1 MSVATGLMSVP
12 TTSLI
17 DDDYQVEVGRD
28 DGPASINSSATYGP
42 TKEEDMRPLVKPYSK
57 MNLREKIAFV
67 VAWIT
72 FILAF
77 STMIV
82 EGGKFALA
90 SWILSMIMGPY
101 LYYQKVALTNIAI
114 MKETKNSLERDV
126 SRLKGE
132 STKLSYIVDEL
143 DGRVEDLLDVED
155 ALEIIS
161 NSDGQSV
168 DALQQHIKSNTEKVE
183 HMDRSVQGRVIETL
197 VSLIYQESNTNSSE
211 EDVATIIRNLNDVS
225 GLYINEDRL
234 RRTLNCGNPIGESI
248 IDVLQNLLD
257 EEISAK
263 KSIFGVVPK
272 RS

>member
-1 MSVATGLMSVP
+1 MSVA

-17 DDDYQVEVGRD
+17 DDDYQEEEEEEEVERD
-28 DGPASINSSATYGP
+28 DEHAPASISSSATYGP
-42 TKEEDMRPLVKPYSK
+42 TKQESIRPLIKPYSK
-57 MNLREKIAFV
+57 MNLREKLAFV

-77 STMIV
+77 SAMIV
-82 EGGKFALA
+82 EGSKFALA

-101 LYYQKVALTNIAI
+101 LYYQKVTLTNMVV

-132 STKLSYIVDEL
+132 STRLSYIVDEL

-168 DALQQHIKSNTEKVE
+168 DVLKQQIKTNTEKLE
-183 HMDRSVQGRVIETL
+183 QMDWSVQGRVIETL

-211 EDVATIIRNLNDVS
+211 EDVATIIRNLNDVP

-234 RRTLNCGNPIGESI
+234 LHTLDRGNPIGETI

>member
-126 SRLKGE
+126 SRLRGE

-168 DALQQHIKSNTEKVE
+168 DALQQHITSNTEKVE

-234 RRTLNCGNPIGESI
+234 RRTLNCGSPIGESI